1 MKLRNRTNRT
11 VTVNLDHDVV
21 CAEDECLCSSQ
32 VHRSI
37 EHDGKTGDTGVR
49 ETERRVCASVH
60 ILPKETS
67 DELPESV
74 KDLPEVRSALNLRTL
89 VAE

>member
-1 MKLRNRTNRT
+1 MKLRNRSNRT
-11 VTVNLDHDVV
+11 VTINLSHDVV
-21 CAEDECLCSSQ
+21 CAEDSCLCSTH
-32 VHRSI
+32 VHRAI

-49 ETERRVCASVH
+49 ESERLVCASVH

-67 DELPESV
+67 DELPESA